1 MSCKINKENNFITFF
16 FFILLPFINRDRPAN
31 GLFLCPVIRRQGIAF
46 VDHAAGQS
54 ETEHLAALFYAPGQR
69 RLRKGGLD
77 IPFMFLMNSLLGVNG
92 IVWATPIA
100 DFSAMTA
107 AVCSCKSIKVRSASR
122 KCFEII
128 WEDFPAL
135 FPG

>member
-1 MSCKINKENNFITFF
+1 MINCRSLILCCRLSCRVHK
-16 FFILLPFINRDRPAN
+16 
-31 GLFLCPVIRRQGIAF
+31 
-46 VDHAAGQS
+46 HAAGQS
-54 ETEHLAALFYAPGQR
+54 ETEHPAALFYAPDQR
-69 RLRKGGLD
+69 RLHKGGLD